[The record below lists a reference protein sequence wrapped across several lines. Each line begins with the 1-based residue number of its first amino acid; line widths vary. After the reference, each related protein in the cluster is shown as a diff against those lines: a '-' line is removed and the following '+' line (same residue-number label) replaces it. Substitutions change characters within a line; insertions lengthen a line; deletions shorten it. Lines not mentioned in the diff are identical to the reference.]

1 MQLIF
6 AAVGNQNNNADDMD
20 DVSTIIILAVYG
32 GFFLAYYLIKIFFL
46 LTLSRTLSQCHPR
59 NQAMQPGMVW
69 LNLIPLFEFVWQFV
83 TVSRI
88 SQSLKDEFRD
98 RGRRIHDD
106 FGNGLGITTCCL
118 MLFGLCCGLATLGAI
133 GCGIAYWVKIA
144 DYKRQLESSSREDEW
159 SDEDEEDSWDEE
171 DDRPR
176 RRRRETEDEEGDDRP
191 RRSQRGWKFEDE
203 EEDDRP
209 RKRRTEYGDHDDEH

>member
-1 MQLIF
+1 VEGGWFGFIIPPLSTVLVRPTLHSLSNFSNVNSPMQLIF

-98 RGRRIHDD
+98 RGRRIRSLLRARHARC
-106 FGNGLGITTCCL
+106 NRLRHCVLGKNRRLQETTGKL
-118 MLFGLCCGLATLGAI
+118 LQGGRM
-133 GCGIAYWVKIA
+133 
-144 DYKRQLESSSREDEW
+144 E
-159 SDEDEEDSWDEE
+159 
-171 DDRPR
+171 
-176 RRRRETEDEEGDDRP
+176 
-191 RRSQRGWKFEDE
+191 
-203 EEDDRP
+203 
-209 RKRRTEYGDHDDEH
+209 